1 MGRRYHGRDVGHQ
14 AFDESGDLLD
24 VDDRRQLDRRSFEA
38 GRLLPCELSLR
49 LGEGVPRLRRNG
61 LGGSPQSSSG
71 AEGLPTGRSL
81 RAGCL
86 DRAKDPAEEAGDRQV
101 RDAELVADVRDLG
114 SLLARLLDW
123 LFE

>member
-1 MGRRYHGRDVGHQ
+1 M
-14 AFDESGDLLD
+14 LD

-61 LGGSPQSSSG
+61 LGGSPKSSSG

-81 RAGCL
+81 RTGCL